1 MAPLACVLADWLAS
15 EKTMKAIAVIDVET
29 TGLNPYRHD
38 RVVEIAALLVVPEQG
53 VLREIAS
60 LVNPERDIGPTRI
73 HGITASDIVD
83 APRFADIAGHLADFL
98 FDSIM
103 LAGHN
108 VRFDV
113 SFLQSEY
120 GRIGV
125 EMPRY
130 PMLDTLAL
138 SGGGTLS
145 ACCDAYGVDCDGRAH
160 SALHDARATA
170 SLLQKLLLENPDIL
184 GGYDLS
190 QSLAWP
196 AVESPRKSLF
206 PRGCRDCVTSAA
218 PRYFQHLAKCL
229 SRGPIAASRSQ
240 GERDYRVLLWRAL
253 EDGRVE
259 DSEGDALVEVATHWG
274 LSFDRV
280 KAIHLDY
287 LSQLALAAMAD
298 GRITDVERREIQLA
312 SQLLG
317 FGHLSD
323 NQLHDL
329 FESCG
334 SGRSDAV
341 ATPSDD
347 LTGRSVCFTG
357 ECSCMRHGQLIT
369 RDMAEQFA
377 ADKGLQIL
385 PSVTKKL
392 DILVVADPNTQSGK
406 AKKARQYGIRIVHEP
421 IFWRSL
427 GITVD

>member
-1 MAPLACVLADWLAS
+1 
-15 EKTMKAIAVIDVET
+15 MKAMAVIDVET
-29 TGLNPYRHD
+29 TGLNPYRYD
-38 RVVEIAALLVVPEQG
+38 RVVEIAVLLVVPEHG
-53 VLREIAS
+53 ILAEITS
-60 LVNPERDIGPTRI
+60 LVNPERDVGPTSI

-98 FDSIM
+98 SDSIL

-120 GRIGV
+120 ERVGI

-130 PMLDTLAL
+130 STLDTLAL
-138 SGGGTLS
+138 AGGGTLS

-170 SLLQKLLLENPDIL
+170 CLLQKILLENPDL
-184 GGYDLS
+184 LVAYGS
-190 QSLAWP
+190 CQSLTWP
-196 AVESPRKSLF
+196 PIESPRGSLF
-206 PRGCRDCVTSAA
+206 PRGTRDRVTSAV
-218 PRYFQHLAKCL
+218 PNYVQHLAKCL
-229 SRGPIAASRSQ
+229 SRGSADASQRE
-240 GERDYRVLLWRAL
+240 GERDYRMLLWRAL

-259 DSEGDALVEVATHWG
+259 DSEGDALVDVATHWG

-287 LSQLALAAMAD
+287 LSQLALAARAD

-312 SQLLG
+312 VQLLG

-329 FESCG
+329 FQSCG
-334 SGRSDAV
+334 SGGHSDAV
-341 ATPSDD
+341 DTPNED
-347 LTGRSVCFTG
+347 LTGKSVCFTG
-357 ECSCMRHGQLIT
+357 ECSCMRHGELIT
-369 RDMAEQFA
+369 REMAEQFA

-385 PSVTKKL
+385 ASVTKKL